1 MKSLILKDLYNI
13 GHNAKSMFFMLLVF
27 AFIFV
32 PSSGPNTYIII
43 SGILCSMMVI
53 TTFSFDD
60 NSKWIK
66 YAMVTPVTKK
76 DLVAGKFIVLLIFS
90 AIGAISGLVIGF
102 IGGIII
108 HKVNYSN
115 LSDILTALFVTMVS
129 LVIAEIFGSVS
140 IPLLFQFGAEKAR
153 ILSIISFVVPAVICL
168 GVYGILTFFGVSF
181 TDQRIFI
188 LLCCSPV
195 IALVWNFM
203 MYKISY
209 MIFSKKDILY
219 Y

>member
-27 AFIFV
+27 AFIFI
-32 PSSGPNTYIII
+32 PFSGPQAYIIA
-43 SGILCSMMVI
+43 SGILCSMMII

-60 NSKWIK
+60 SSKWMK

-90 AIGAISGLVIGF
+90 AIGAVSGLVIGSV
-102 IGGIII
+102 GGIIV
-108 HKVNYSN
+108 HKVDYSN
-115 LSDILTALFVTMVS
+115 ISNILIMLFITIVS
-129 LVIAEIFGSVS
+129 LVIAEIIGSVS
-140 IPLLFQFGAEKAR
+140 IPLLFKFGAEKAR
-153 ILSIISFVVPAVICL
+153 MLSLVALIIPAAICF
-168 GVYGILTFFGVSF
+168 GVYELLLFFGVSF
-181 TDQRIFI
+181 TDNFVFI

-195 IALVWNFM
+195 VALLWNLL

-209 MIFSKKDILY
+209 VIFSKKELLY
-219 Y
+219 

>member
-13 GHNAKSMFFMLLVF
+13 GHNVKSMFFMLLVF
-27 AFIFV
+27 AFIFI
-32 PSSGPNTYIII
+32 PFSGPEAYIIT

-60 NSKWIK
+60 SSKWMK

-90 AIGAISGLVIGF
+90 AIGAVSGLVIGS
-102 IGGIII
+102 IGGIIV
-108 HKVNYSN
+108 HKVDYSN
-115 LSDILTALFVTMVS
+115 ISSILTLLFITVVS
-129 LVIAEIFGSVS
+129 LVIAEIFGSIS
-140 IPLLFQFGAEKAR
+140 IPLLFKFGAEKAR
-153 ILSIISFVVPAVICL
+153 MLSLVALIIPAAICF
-168 GVYGILTFFGVSF
+168 GVYEILILFGVSF
-181 TDQRIFI
+181 TDRLVFI

-195 IALVWNFM
+195 IALVWNFL

-209 MIFSKKDILY
+209 MIFSKKELLY
-219 Y
+219 